1 VTRDWRT
8 ASSLI
13 ALFLSGM
20 VGEDF
25 WCKAGTRWR
34 EEREWKSNKEN
45 GSHSYRHRAT
55 IEATRR
61 SANTEQKAAA
71 ALPGGVSLLAF
82 LLAFRLKPP
91 AQRDGE

>member
-1 VTRDWRT
+1 M
-8 ASSLI
+8 I

-25 WCKAGTRWR
+25 WCKAVTRWR

-71 ALPGGVSLLAF
+71 ALPGDVSLLAF